1 MKTIGNSLRW
11 TNCRLISRSGYN
23 RTWSKKEEEE
33 EEKDDVERRRRRER
47 KTKLR
52 GGRVREGGKNGPV
65 ATFTNRVV
73 TPDRSTL
80 VQMVKSDTDLEG
92 NTAR

>member
-33 EEKDDVERRRRRER
+33 EKDDVERRRRRER

-52 GGRVREGGKNGPV
+52 EGRVREEGGK
-65 ATFTNRVV
+65 
-73 TPDRSTL
+73 
-80 VQMVKSDTDLEG
+80 TDLLQLSPTEW
-92 NTAR
+92 